1 MNTVWK
7 IVAAAGLASGVL
19 FASPV
24 LAQRDPAYAAARAAG
39 QVGEKMDG
47 YLGVVGG
54 GTPALQRLVSDINIK
69 RRDKYTEGA
78 RNATPPAT
86 IEEFAFAAGCNL
98 IAQTAP
104 GEKYQAPD
112 GSWQTRTSAPPMRDN
127 RCPPAQ

>member
-1 MNTVWK
+1 MRK
-7 IVAAAGLASGVL
+7 IGFIAAAAALALVAAPA
-19 FASPV
+19 F
-24 LAQRDPAYAAARAAG
+24 AQRDPAYAAARAAG

-47 YLGVVGG
+47 YLGVVGS
-54 GTPALQRLVSDINIK
+54 GTPALQRVVSDINIK
-69 RRDKYTEGA
+69 RREKYTEGA

-112 GSWQTRTSAPPMRDN
+112 GSWQTRTSAPPMRDS
-127 RCPPAQ
+127 RCPPR

>member
-1 MNTVWK
+1 MNTVLK
-7 IVAAAGLASGVL
+7 IAAAAGLASVL
-19 FASPV
+19 FATPA

-47 YLGVVGG
+47 YLGVVGS
-54 GTPALQRLVSDINIK
+54 GTPALQRVVSDINIK
-69 RRDKYTEGA
+69 RREKYTEGA

-112 GSWQTRTSAPPMRDN
+112 GSWQTRTSAPPMRDS
-127 RCPPAQ
+127 RCPPR